1 MGGCLSSNP
10 PALGENSRN
19 IVDCHICERIFDT
32 ERKLGDHFD
41 DVHPEAKFKCQ
52 KCVRAYITKFDREAH
67 MHQGDCSKKK
77 LFCVLF
83 LSIMFILVCLF
94 YIIYVILMLCNV

>member
-10 PALGENSRN
+10 PASGGNSRN
-19 IVDCHICERIFDT
+19 IVDCRICERTFDT

-41 DVHPEAKFKCQ
+41 DVHPEAKFKCH
-52 KCVRAYITKFDREAH
+52 KCVRAYITKSDREAH

-77 LFCVLF
+77 YF
-83 LSIMFILVCLF
+83 VCYF
-94 YIIYVILMLCNV
+94 